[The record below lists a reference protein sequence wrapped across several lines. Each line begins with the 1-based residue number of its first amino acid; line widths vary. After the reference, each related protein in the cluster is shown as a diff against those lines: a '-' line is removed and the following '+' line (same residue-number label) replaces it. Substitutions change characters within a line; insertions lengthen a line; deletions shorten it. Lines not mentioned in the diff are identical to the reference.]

1 MTGDDNLNCTRQIRI
16 SFVLSLK
23 SVTLQLVLINNYT
36 DMWIVC
42 ADLEGVF
49 VPEIWVNVAKKTG
62 IEKLKLTTRD
72 IKDYDELMK
81 YRLQVLDD
89 NNLKLKDLQ
98 HVIASLEPLGGA
110 LDFVRW
116 LRKVSRFVIVSDT
129 FIEFAQPLMD
139 QLENPLLL
147 CHSLETD
154 MEGRIVNYRLRQPDP
169 KRKTV
174 EAFRSLR
181 YKVLAFGDSY
191 NDISMLRSADAGIL
205 YCPPDNVV
213 ADYPEFPVAGNM
225 PELKTLIRQHICHD

>member
-1 MTGDDNLNCTRQIRI
+1 
-16 SFVLSLK
+16 
-23 SVTLQLVLINNYT
+23 
-36 DMWIVC
+36 MWVVC

-62 IEKLKLTTRD
+62 IEKLKFTTRD

-81 YRLQVLDD
+81 YRLQVLDE
-89 NNLKLKDLQ
+89 NNLKIKDIRN
-98 HVIASLEPLGGA
+98 VIATLSPLEGA

-116 LRKVSRFVIVSDT
+116 LREVTRFVIVSDT

-147 CHSLETD
+147 CHSLD
-154 MEGRIVNYRLRQPDP
+154 IDKSGRVVNYNLRQPDP

-174 EAFRSLR
+174 EAFHSLK

-191 NDISMLRSADAGIL
+191 NDISMLKAADVGIL
-205 YCPPDNVV
+205 FCPPDNVV
-213 ADYPEFPVAGNM
+213 ADYPEFPITRTI
-225 PELKTLIRQHICHD
+225 PELKKLIENYIFCD

>member
-1 MTGDDNLNCTRQIRI
+1 
-16 SFVLSLK
+16 
-23 SVTLQLVLINNYT
+23 
-36 DMWIVC
+36 MWVIC

-81 YRLQVLDD
+81 YRLQVLDE
-89 NNLKLKDLQ
+89 NNLKLQDIQ
-98 HVIASLEPLGGA
+98 DVIKTLRPLDGA
-110 LDFVRW
+110 MDFIRW
-116 LRKVSRFVIVSDT
+116 LRKVTRFVIVSDT
-129 FIEFAQPLMD
+129 FTEFAQPLMN

-154 MEGRIVNYRLRQPDP
+154 KTGKIMDYKLRQNDP

-174 EAFRSLR
+174 EAFQSLE

-191 NDISMLRSADAGIL
+191 NDISMLKAADKGFL
-205 YCPPDNVV
+205 YCPPDNVIE
-213 ADYPEFPVAGNM
+213 DYPQLPVARNIN
-225 PELKTLIRQHICHD
+225 ELKSLIKKHIFV